1 MPTNWPNVSPRLA
14 PHAAPRSDLNA
25 TQRLAPT
32 LTQRGVI
39 SFGVYIWIL
48 YRIPMFRKLLD
59 PPGRAASR
67 TCTPCNTGIGKNIS
81 TYLSKGAMFCYDT
94 DTVTQSLRIS
104 QNFNGSSASIVYIAA
119 PFSFVIFGLHCF
131 RRSSPL
137 PLSIMIDDCR
147 SVVEISTESHHTLR
161 QRGLHRGITRARRV
175 VVEKAILRAMH
186 HAIDGLCERS
196 IDANRWPMHDRR
208 GEFAA
213 LTHMARSIYML
224 TDGCLAIDRACV
236 WCSI

>member
-1 MPTNWPNVSPRLA
+1 
-14 PHAAPRSDLNA
+14 
-25 TQRLAPT
+25 
-32 LTQRGVI
+32 
-39 SFGVYIWIL
+39 
-48 YRIPMFRKLLD
+48 
-59 PPGRAASR
+59 
-67 TCTPCNTGIGKNIS
+67 
-81 TYLSKGAMFCYDT
+81 
-94 DTVTQSLRIS
+94 
-104 QNFNGSSASIVYIAA
+104 
-119 PFSFVIFGLHCF
+119 
-131 RRSSPL
+131 
-137 PLSIMIDDCR
+137 MIDDCR

-161 QRGLHRGITRARRV
+161 QRGLRRGITRARRV

-236 WCSI
+236 HGVAFKDIYWPTIS